1 MIARASRPQGTNRAV
16 VVAVSVGCI
25 AALLVGPIVATS
37 ATLAYGVAA
46 VLAIGFLL
54 ALSSRQP
61 IGAVLVIAVVLVS
74 ALNDLPQRL
83 HVGPTTGQ
91 GLETLALVTVMML
104 AGLNGYG
111 AVGVVDRTRLWPLAA
126 FVAWAVT
133 SFSWGHISQEGIQ
146 NVSVYA
152 AFLGM
157 LLIGASVGRWRPQS
171 TFTAVEY
178 AFRTAAVVGLALYG
192 LSLLIEGQKTRLIV
206 SPRPFALFGV
216 ILVAWFTAAHLRG
229 SRSAK
234 WFVIATVTLTVLS
247 LSRSALAAQFLII
260 ALGYVGATRN
270 FRTLLR
276 TAVVTAVVV
285 AVALSAVFL
294 YAPLR
299 DRFFTGD
306 VQQVGGV
313 SVNVMGR
320 DAVWSKNWE
329 WFQQKPI
336 IGWGAGSS
344 DNMTAALPPGRLGVP
359 IGHPHNDYLRLLVDF
374 GIVGFAL
381 WTFAYARLI
390 RMTWRRWRD
399 RAGAG
404 SMTSQVCCAAFLAL
418 AGIGLTMLVDNPL
431 IEIVKMAPLGA
442 LVGLALGMVAA
453 ERAAETAHG
462 QALIRDR
469 TFRPQP
475 AI

>member
-1 MIARASRPQGTNRAV
+1 
-16 VVAVSVGCI
+16 
-25 AALLVGPIVATS
+25 
-37 ATLAYGVAA
+37 
-46 VLAIGFLL
+46 
-54 ALSSRQP
+54 
-61 IGAVLVIAVVLVS
+61 
-74 ALNDLPQRL
+74 
-83 HVGPTTGQ
+83 
-91 GLETLALVTVMML
+91 
-104 AGLNGYG
+104 
-111 AVGVVDRTRLWPLAA
+111 
-126 FVAWAVT
+126 
-133 SFSWGHISQEGIQ
+133 
-146 NVSVYA
+146 
-152 AFLGM
+152 
-157 LLIGASVGRWRPQS
+157 
-171 TFTAVEY
+171 
-178 AFRTAAVVGLALYG
+178 
-192 LSLLIEGQKTRLIV
+192 
-206 SPRPFALFGV
+206 
-216 ILVAWFTAAHLRG
+216 
-229 SRSAK
+229 
-234 WFVIATVTLTVLS
+234 
-247 LSRSALAAQFLII
+247 
-260 ALGYVGATRN
+260 
-270 FRTLLR
+270 
-276 TAVVTAVVV
+276 VVTAVVV

-469 TFRPQP
+469 TFRAQP